1 MIELKDL
8 EEKDGLY
15 FVGHLADI
23 DGDGWVSKEEA
34 LSIINSL
41 NNIKND

>member
-8 EEKDGLY
+8 EERDGLY
-15 FVGHLADI
+15 FVGHIADI
-23 DGDGWVSKEEA
+23 DGDGWVSEEEA

-41 NNIKND
+41 NKLK

>member
-8 EEKDGLY
+8 EERDGLY

-34 LSIINSL
+34 LSIIQSL
-41 NNIKND
+41 NKL